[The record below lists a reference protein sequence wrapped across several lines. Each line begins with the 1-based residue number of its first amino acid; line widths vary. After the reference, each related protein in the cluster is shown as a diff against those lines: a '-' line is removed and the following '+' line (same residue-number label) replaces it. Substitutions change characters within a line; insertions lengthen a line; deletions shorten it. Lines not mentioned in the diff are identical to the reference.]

1 MEPNE
6 LLKFLKSNELFK
18 ELDDA
23 ELSSLLPLLE
33 EKTFR
38 KDEWV
43 IREGET
49 GENLFLILSGRAEI
63 IKEQTEEKEFQ
74 LLGLLEPGDWVG
86 EMAHFEKDRRSAS
99 IRPIEEVSVL
109 ILSLEDLSRA
119 PDKQKI
125 YSKIIHRLTTRIS
138 QRLRKTDENLLDALK
153 EKLSLL
159 QAHSRL
165 AKTLIHLLI
174 AIAIYY
180 NLSRAFS
187 TYLSKF
193 QVISGY
199 FTPLIVLLIA
209 ISCLWIML
217 SSDYPLSY
225 YGLSLKNWKHDLLY
239 AFLYSIPAM
248 GVIYLIAWFSVRFVP
263 AAKGEPMYFDFAGQ
277 DPKIMLL
284 IWGTYFALVPL
295 QELIVRGFMQT
306 CMRNFLLG
314 PTRVFFAILS
324 SNLVFELFHTMR
336 GIWFSLFVFGFGI
349 FWGFIYE
356 KQRTIVGVSLSH
368 ALLAAWAFLFLNF
381 QHLLTLVP

>member
-1 MEPNE
+1 MEPTE
-6 LLKFLKSNELFK
+6 LLKFLKGNELFK
-18 ELDDA
+18 DLDDA
-23 ELSSLLPLLE
+23 ELASLLPLLE
-33 EKTFR
+33 EKTFL
-38 KDEWV
+38 KDEWI

-99 IRPIEEVSVL
+99 IRPIEEVKVL
-109 ILSLEDLSRA
+109 ILCLKELSQA
-119 PDKQKI
+119 LDKQKI

-138 QRLRKTDENLLDALK
+138 QRLRKTDENLLEALK

-165 AKTLIHLLI
+165 GKTLIHLLI

-187 TYLSKF
+187 SYLSKF

-209 ISCLWIML
+209 ISTLWIML

-225 YGLSLKNWKHDLLY
+225 YGLSLKNWKQDLVY
-239 AFLYSIPAM
+239 AFFFSLPAM
-248 GVIYLIAWFSVRFVP
+248 GAIYLFAWFSVNYIP
-263 AAKGEPMYFDFAGQ
+263 AAKGQSMYFDFASQ
-277 DPKIMLL
+277 DSKLMLI
-284 IWGTYFALVPL
+284 IWVSYFALVPM

-336 GIWFSLFVFGFGI
+336 GVWFSLIVFAFGI
-349 FWGFIYE
+349 FWGYLYE